1 MPDTKRTN
9 TKRTFVNTTPIE
21 RARFT
26 NPGREKPGQMTDAER
41 EVTRM
46 ALSGEPQT
54 VEAFTPVIYEYW
66 APFNYQN
73 IKVELGRVE
82 PYMGAEF
89 NPDGV
94 ELDQPSYGAITIV
107 EKEPIVEVTVIGS
120 ACVPPGF
127 VWLQAEPL
135 EWKYPRT
142 GVKMKIDNLWGQH
155 LRISQWRLGI
165 DEGWRDAGLSC
176 ADFHLPESS
185 KVTIMG
191 ASQMDVCLPDT
202 KVERLEVPG
211 YNDGHYCFRLIRVT
225 VKRPCRL
232 EGESKD

>member
-1 MPDTKRTN
+1 MPNTN
-9 TKRTFVNTTPIE
+9 RKFVNPAPIE

-26 NPGREKPGQMTDAER
+26 NPGREEPGKMTEAER
-41 EVTRM
+41 EVTRL
-46 ALSGEPQT
+46 ATSGEPQA
-54 VEAFTPVIYEYW
+54 VEAFTPVTYEYW
-66 APFNYQN
+66 APFNYPN
-73 IKVELGRVE
+73 IRVELGRVD

-120 ACVPPGF
+120 ACVPPGI

-142 GVKMKIDNLWGQH
+142 GVKMKKEKLWRQH
-155 LRISQWRLGI
+155 LRINQWRLGV

-191 ASQMDVCLPDT
+191 GSQMDVCAGDV
-202 KVERLEVPG
+202 KVTRLNVPG

-225 VKRPCRL
+225 VKR
-232 EGESKD
+232 SV

>member
-1 MPDTKRTN
+1 MPN
-9 TKRTFVNTTPIE
+9 TKRKFANPYPIE

-26 NPGREKPGQMTDAER
+26 NPERDKPGERTEAEQ
-41 EVTRM
+41 EVVRL

-54 VEAFTPVIYEYW
+54 VKAFTPVTYEYW

-73 IKVELGRVE
+73 VKVELGRVD

-89 NPDGV
+89 NTDGV
-94 ELDQPSYGAITIV
+94 ELDVPSYGAITIV

-142 GVKMKIDNLWGQH
+142 GVKMKMDNLWGQH
-155 LRISQWRLGI
+155 IRWDQWVKGI
-165 DEGWRDAGLSC
+165 DEGWRDTGLSC

-185 KVTIMG
+185 KVTIMSG
-191 ASQMDVCLPDT
+191 SQMDVCDNDVT
-202 KVERLEVPG
+202 VTRLEVPG
-211 YNDGHYCFRLIRVT
+211 YHDAHYCIRLIRVT
-225 VKRPCRL
+225 VKR
-232 EGESKD
+232 SA